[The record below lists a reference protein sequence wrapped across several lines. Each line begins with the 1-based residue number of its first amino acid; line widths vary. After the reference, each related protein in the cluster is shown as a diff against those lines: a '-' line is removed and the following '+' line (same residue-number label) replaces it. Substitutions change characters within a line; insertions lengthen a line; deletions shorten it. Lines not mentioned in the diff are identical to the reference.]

1 MNLAAPI
8 YTETQEKTDS
18 LTFESMD
25 TLFESDNV
33 IQTIDSKRRSA
44 LIGFKNTSLPFVKFP
59 LFLPVMA
66 YGRND

>member
-25 TLFESDNV
+25 TLFENDNV
-33 IQTIDSKRRSA
+33 IQTIDCKKHSA
-44 LIGFKNTSLPFVKFP
+44 LIGFTNTYLPFVKCP
-59 LFLPVMA
+59 LFLPVLP
-66 YGRND
+66 GLRND